1 MRFSWK
7 PWGVSPMRD
16 LSGTGQVYR
25 FTLSQLLKSRANR
38 VTLIIMVLL
47 AAVSMPL
54 TALLGGETP
63 ETSDTAGL
71 TSVRVDNRTDLVLDF
86 SGDAYWAD
94 TDFSADAGEPD
105 AVVTITG
112 DETGYQVAVNGG
124 ETADAGEL
132 SQLAETARQAVRD
145 ACLQAAGLSSR
156 QLEALTAS
164 TGEEDSHEE
173 GFWVQYGYSILA
185 MILCLMSASYV
196 IRAVVEEK
204 DSRLVELLLVSVKPM
219 ALLAGKIL
227 AVMAFTFGW
236 LLAMLAGLGVSCGL
250 TAGLMGP
257 GVLQKQL
264 SGLLAAVPR
273 VQEDLWQA
281 AGVLLVLL
289 VSNLVIF
296 ILHGI
301 KPRTHRGGSVLSL
314 LSSLVKYVAG
324 IIIVC
329 QSLSLLG
336 VNVGT
341 IIASVGVL
349 ALVVGFSAESL
360 IADVVIGAFMLLENQ
375 YNVGDIV
382 EVNGFRGVVT
392 KIGIRTTSITDGG
405 GNVKIINNS
414 EMKNILNRSDNNSWS
429 VSDISIP
436 YETDLEKLEAQ
447 LPALLEEIFRAR
459 GDVMLDTPQYLGV
472 QTLDASGIVLRF
484 WVKVAEKNIYAGARA
499 LNRELLLGFRRLGV
513 ECPFP
518 QMDVHMK

>member
-1 MRFSWK
+1 
-7 PWGVSPMRD
+7 MRD

-63 ETSDTAGL
+63 ETSDTASL
-71 TSVRVDNRTDLVLDF
+71 TSVRVDNRTDLALDF

-105 AVVTITG
+105 AVVTVTG
-112 DETGYQVAVNGG
+112 DETGYQVAVNGS
-124 ETADAGEL
+124 ESTDAGEL

-145 ACLQAAGLSSR
+145 ACLRAAGLSSR

-250 TAGLMGP
+250 TAGLLGP

-289 VSNLVIF
+289 VSLGLGYLTMSLI
-296 ILHGI
+296 
-301 KPRTHRGGSVLSL
+301 GG
-314 LSSLVKYVAG
+314 VAG
-324 IIIVC
+324 ACCSGMEEAGEATGPVM
-329 QSLSLLG
+329 LLTMAG
-336 VNVGT
+336 YL
-341 IIASVGVL
+341 ASC
-349 ALVVGFSAESL
+349 VVGAVPSGPVAVFSTL
-360 IADVVIGAFMLLENQ
+360 CP
-375 YNVGDIV
+375 IV
-382 EVNGFRGVVT
+382 
-392 KIGIRTTSITDGG
+392 SIFCAPVQFAG
-405 GNVKIINNS
+405 GNVSIW
-414 EMKNILNRSDNNSWS
+414 LVLASW
-429 VSDISIP
+429 VIQAAVIWG
-436 YETDLEKLEAQ
+436 
-447 LPALLEEIFRAR
+447 LL
-459 GDVMLDTPQYLGV
+459 
-472 QTLDASGIVLRF
+472 TLASRV
-484 WVKVAEKNIYAGARA
+484 YAGLIVHRGSRVK
-499 LNRELLLGFRRLGV
+499 LRELMSMAKGGAVR
-513 ECPFP
+513 
-518 QMDVHMK
+518 

>member
-1 MRFSWK
+1 
-7 PWGVSPMRD
+7 MRD

-63 ETSDTAGL
+63 ETSDTASL
-71 TSVRVDNRTDLVLDF
+71 TSVRVDNRTDLALDF

-94 TDFSADAGEPD
+94 TDFSADAGELD
-105 AVVTITG
+105 AVVTVTG
-112 DETGYQVAVNGG
+112 DETGYQVAVNGS

-145 ACLQAAGLSSR
+145 ACLRAAGLSSR

-164 TGEEDSHEE
+164 TGEEDSQEE

-289 VSNLVIF
+289 VSLGLGYLTMSLI
-296 ILHGI
+296 
-301 KPRTHRGGSVLSL
+301 GG
-314 LSSLVKYVAG
+314 VAG
-324 IIIVC
+324 ACCSGMEEAGEATGPVM
-329 QSLSLLG
+329 LLTMAG
-336 VNVGT
+336 YL
-341 IIASVGVL
+341 ASC
-349 ALVVGFSAESL
+349 VVGAVPSGPVAVFSTL
-360 IADVVIGAFMLLENQ
+360 CP
-375 YNVGDIV
+375 IV
-382 EVNGFRGVVT
+382 
-392 KIGIRTTSITDGG
+392 SIFCAPVQFAG
-405 GNVKIINNS
+405 GNVSIW
-414 EMKNILNRSDNNSWS
+414 LVLASW
-429 VSDISIP
+429 VIQAAVIWG
-436 YETDLEKLEAQ
+436 
-447 LPALLEEIFRAR
+447 LL
-459 GDVMLDTPQYLGV
+459 
-472 QTLDASGIVLRF
+472 TLASRV
-484 WVKVAEKNIYAGARA
+484 YAGLIVHRGSRVK
-499 LNRELLLGFRRLGV
+499 LRELMSMAKGGAVR
-513 ECPFP
+513 
-518 QMDVHMK
+518 

>member
-71 TSVRVDNRTDLVLDF
+71 ASVRVDNRTDLVLDF

-105 AVVTITG
+105 AVVTVTG
-112 DETGYQVAVNGG
+112 DEIGYQVAVVGS
-124 ETADAGEL
+124 ETAHAGEL

-145 ACLQAAGLSSR
+145 ACLRAAGLSSR

-164 TGEEDSHEE
+164 TGEADSHED

-236 LLAMLAGLGVSCGL
+236 LLAMLAGFGVSCGL
-250 TAGLMGP
+250 TAGLMGS

-289 VSNLVIF
+289 VSLGLGYLTMSLI
-296 ILHGI
+296 
-301 KPRTHRGGSVLSL
+301 GG
-314 LSSLVKYVAG
+314 VAG
-324 IIIVC
+324 ACCSGMEEAGEATGPVM
-329 QSLSLLG
+329 LLTMTG
-336 VNVGT
+336 YL
-341 IIASVGVL
+341 ASC
-349 ALVVGFSAESL
+349 VVGAVSSGPVAVFSTL
-360 IADVVIGAFMLLENQ
+360 CPVV
-375 YNVGDIV
+375 
-382 EVNGFRGVVT
+382 
-392 KIGIRTTSITDGG
+392 SIFCAPVQFAG
-405 GNVKIINNS
+405 GNVS
-414 EMKNILNRSDNNSWS
+414 FWLVLASWAIQAA
-429 VSDISIP
+429 VIWG
-436 YETDLEKLEAQ
+436 
-447 LPALLEEIFRAR
+447 LL
-459 GDVMLDTPQYLGV
+459 
-472 QTLDASGIVLRF
+472 TLASRV
-484 WVKVAEKNIYAGARA
+484 YAGLIVHRGSRVK
-499 LNRELLLGFRRLGV
+499 LRELMSMAKGGAVR
-513 ECPFP
+513 
-518 QMDVHMK
+518 

>member
-71 TSVRVDNRTDLVLDF
+71 TSVRVDNRTDLALDF

-94 TDFSADAGEPD
+94 TDFSAGAGESD

-112 DETGYQVAVNGG
+112 DETGYQVAVVGS

-236 LLAMLAGLGVSCGL
+236 LLAMLAGFGVSCGL
-250 TAGLMGP
+250 TAGLMGS

-289 VSNLVIF
+289 VSLGLGYLTMSLI
-296 ILHGI
+296 
-301 KPRTHRGGSVLSL
+301 GG
-314 LSSLVKYVAG
+314 VAG
-324 IIIVC
+324 ACCSGMEDAGEATGPVM
-329 QSLSLLG
+329 LLTMAG
-336 VNVGT
+336 YL
-341 IIASVGVL
+341 ASC
-349 ALVVGFSAESL
+349 VVGAVPSGPVAVFSTL
-360 IADVVIGAFMLLENQ
+360 CP
-375 YNVGDIV
+375 IV
-382 EVNGFRGVVT
+382 
-392 KIGIRTTSITDGG
+392 SIFCAPVQFAG
-405 GNVKIINNS
+405 GNVS
-414 EMKNILNRSDNNSWS
+414 FWLVLASWA
-429 VSDISIP
+429 IQ
-436 YETDLEKLEAQ
+436 EAVIWG
-447 LPALLEEIFRAR
+447 LL
-459 GDVMLDTPQYLGV
+459 
-472 QTLDASGIVLRF
+472 TLASRV
-484 WVKVAEKNIYAGARA
+484 YAGLIVHRGSRVK
-499 LNRELLLGFRRLGV
+499 LRELMSMAKGGAVR
-513 ECPFP
+513 
-518 QMDVHMK
+518 

>member
-1 MRFSWK
+1 
-7 PWGVSPMRD
+7 MRD

-71 TSVRVDNRTDLVLDF
+71 TSVRVDNRTDLILDF

-105 AVVTITG
+105 AVVTVTG
-112 DETGYQVAVNGG
+112 DETGYQVAVVGS
-124 ETADAGEL
+124 ESAHAGEL

-164 TGEEDSHEE
+164 TGEEDSHED

-236 LLAMLAGLGVSCGL
+236 LLAMLAGFGVSCGL
-250 TAGLMGP
+250 TAGLMGS

-289 VSNLVIF
+289 VSLGLGYLTMSLI
-296 ILHGI
+296 
-301 KPRTHRGGSVLSL
+301 GG
-314 LSSLVKYVAG
+314 VAG
-324 IIIVC
+324 ACCSGMEEAGEATGPVM
-329 QSLSLLG
+329 LLTMAG
-336 VNVGT
+336 YL
-341 IIASVGVL
+341 ASC
-349 ALVVGFSAESL
+349 VVGAVPSGPVAVFSTL
-360 IADVVIGAFMLLENQ
+360 CP
-375 YNVGDIV
+375 IV
-382 EVNGFRGVVT
+382 
-392 KIGIRTTSITDGG
+392 SIFCAPVQFAG
-405 GNVKIINNS
+405 GNVSIW
-414 EMKNILNRSDNNSWS
+414 LVLASW
-429 VSDISIP
+429 VIQAAVIWG
-436 YETDLEKLEAQ
+436 
-447 LPALLEEIFRAR
+447 LL
-459 GDVMLDTPQYLGV
+459 
-472 QTLDASGIVLRF
+472 TLASRV
-484 WVKVAEKNIYAGARA
+484 YAGLIVHRGSRVK
-499 LNRELLLGFRRLGV
+499 LRELMSMAKGGAVR
-513 ECPFP
+513 
-518 QMDVHMK
+518 

>member
-1 MRFSWK
+1 
-7 PWGVSPMRD
+7 MRD

-105 AVVTITG
+105 AVVTVTG
-112 DETGYQVAVNGG
+112 DETGYQVAVVGS
-124 ETADAGEL
+124 EAADAGEL

-289 VSNLVIF
+289 VSLGLGYLTMSLI
-296 ILHGI
+296 
-301 KPRTHRGGSVLSL
+301 GG
-314 LSSLVKYVAG
+314 VAG
-324 IIIVC
+324 ACCSGMEEAGEATGPVM
-329 QSLSLLG
+329 LLTMAG
-336 VNVGT
+336 YL
-341 IIASVGVL
+341 ASC
-349 ALVVGFSAESL
+349 VVGAVPSGPVAVFSTL
-360 IADVVIGAFMLLENQ
+360 CPVV
-375 YNVGDIV
+375 
-382 EVNGFRGVVT
+382 
-392 KIGIRTTSITDGG
+392 SIFCAPVQFAG
-405 GNVKIINNS
+405 GNVS
-414 EMKNILNRSDNNSWS
+414 FWLVLASWAIQAA
-429 VSDISIP
+429 VIWG
-436 YETDLEKLEAQ
+436 
-447 LPALLEEIFRAR
+447 LL
-459 GDVMLDTPQYLGV
+459 
-472 QTLDASGIVLRF
+472 TLASRV
-484 WVKVAEKNIYAGARA
+484 YAGLIVHRGSRVK
-499 LNRELLLGFRRLGV
+499 LRELMSMAKGGAVR
-513 ECPFP
+513 
-518 QMDVHMK
+518 

>member
-71 TSVRVDNRTDLVLDF
+71 TSVRVDNRTDLALDF

-94 TDFSADAGEPD
+94 TDFSAGAGESD

-112 DETGYQVAVNGG
+112 DETGYQVAVVGS

-289 VSNLVIF
+289 VSLGLGYLTMSLI
-296 ILHGI
+296 
-301 KPRTHRGGSVLSL
+301 GG
-314 LSSLVKYVAG
+314 VAG
-324 IIIVC
+324 ACCSDMEEAGEATGPVM
-329 QSLSLLG
+329 LLTMAG
-336 VNVGT
+336 YL
-341 IIASVGVL
+341 ASF
-349 ALVVGFSAESL
+349 VVGAVPSGPVAVFSTL
-360 IADVVIGAFMLLENQ
+360 CPVV
-375 YNVGDIV
+375 
-382 EVNGFRGVVT
+382 
-392 KIGIRTTSITDGG
+392 SIFCAPVQFAG
-405 GNVKIINNS
+405 GNVS
-414 EMKNILNRSDNNSWS
+414 FWLVLASWAIQAA
-429 VSDISIP
+429 VIWG
-436 YETDLEKLEAQ
+436 
-447 LPALLEEIFRAR
+447 LL
-459 GDVMLDTPQYLGV
+459 
-472 QTLDASGIVLRF
+472 TLASRV
-484 WVKVAEKNIYAGARA
+484 YAGLIVHRGSRVK
-499 LNRELLLGFRRLGV
+499 LRELMSMAKGGAVR
-513 ECPFP
+513 
-518 QMDVHMK
+518 

>member
-1 MRFSWK
+1 
-7 PWGVSPMRD
+7 MRD

-289 VSNLVIF
+289 VSLGLGYLTMSLI
-296 ILHGI
+296 
-301 KPRTHRGGSVLSL
+301 GG
-314 LSSLVKYVAG
+314 VAG
-324 IIIVC
+324 ACCSGMEEAGEATGPVM
-329 QSLSLLG
+329 LLTMAG
-336 VNVGT
+336 YLASCVVGT
-341 IIASVGVL
+341 VPSGPVAVFSTL
-349 ALVVGFSAESL
+349 CPVV
-360 IADVVIGAFMLLENQ
+360 
-375 YNVGDIV
+375 
-382 EVNGFRGVVT
+382 
-392 KIGIRTTSITDGG
+392 SIFCAPVQFAG
-405 GNVKIINNS
+405 GNVS
-414 EMKNILNRSDNNSWS
+414 FWLVLASWAIQAA
-429 VSDISIP
+429 VIWG
-436 YETDLEKLEAQ
+436 
-447 LPALLEEIFRAR
+447 LL
-459 GDVMLDTPQYLGV
+459 
-472 QTLDASGIVLRF
+472 TLASRV
-484 WVKVAEKNIYAGARA
+484 YAGLIVHRGSRVK
-499 LNRELLLGFRRLGV
+499 LRELMSMAKGGAVR
-513 ECPFP
+513 
-518 QMDVHMK
+518 

>member
-1 MRFSWK
+1 
-7 PWGVSPMRD
+7 MRD

-71 TSVRVDNRTDLVLDF
+71 ASVRVDNRTDLVLDF
-86 SGDAYWAD
+86 SGEAYWAD

-112 DETGYQVAVNGG
+112 DETGYQVAVVGS

-145 ACLQAAGLSSR
+145 ACLRAAGLSSR

-236 LLAMLAGLGVSCGL
+236 LLAMLAGFGVSCGL

-257 GVLQKQL
+257 DVLHRQL
-264 SGLLAAVPR
+264 SGVLAAVPR

-289 VSNLVIF
+289 VSLGLGYLTMSLI
-296 ILHGI
+296 
-301 KPRTHRGGSVLSL
+301 GG
-314 LSSLVKYVAG
+314 VAG
-324 IIIVC
+324 ACCSGMEEAGEATGPVM
-329 QSLSLLG
+329 LLTMAG
-336 VNVGT
+336 YL
-341 IIASVGVL
+341 ASC
-349 ALVVGFSAESL
+349 VVGAVSSGPVAVFSTL
-360 IADVVIGAFMLLENQ
+360 CP
-375 YNVGDIV
+375 IV
-382 EVNGFRGVVT
+382 
-392 KIGIRTTSITDGG
+392 SIFCAPVQFAG
-405 GNVKIINNS
+405 GNVSIW
-414 EMKNILNRSDNNSWS
+414 LVLASWAIQA
-429 VSDISIP
+429 VVIWG
-436 YETDLEKLEAQ
+436 
-447 LPALLEEIFRAR
+447 LL
-459 GDVMLDTPQYLGV
+459 
-472 QTLDASGIVLRF
+472 TLASRV
-484 WVKVAEKNIYAGARA
+484 YAGLIVHRGSRVK
-499 LNRELLLGFRRLGV
+499 LRELMSMAKGGAVR
-513 ECPFP
+513 
-518 QMDVHMK
+518 

>member
-1 MRFSWK
+1 
-7 PWGVSPMRD
+7 MRD

-71 TSVRVDNRTDLVLDF
+71 ASVRVDNRTDLVLDF

-105 AVVTITG
+105 AVVTVTG
-112 DETGYQVAVNGG
+112 DETGYQVAVVGS
-124 ETADAGEL
+124 ESAHAGEL
-132 SQLAETARQAVRD
+132 SQLAETALQAVRD
-145 ACLQAAGLSSR
+145 AGLQAAGLSSR

-250 TAGLMGP
+250 TAGLMGS

-289 VSNLVIF
+289 VSLGLGYLTMSLI
-296 ILHGI
+296 
-301 KPRTHRGGSVLSL
+301 GG
-314 LSSLVKYVAG
+314 VAG
-324 IIIVC
+324 ACCSGMEEAGEATGPVM
-329 QSLSLLG
+329 LLTMAG
-336 VNVGT
+336 YL
-341 IIASVGVL
+341 ASF
-349 ALVVGFSAESL
+349 VVGAVPSGPVAVFSTL
-360 IADVVIGAFMLLENQ
+360 CPVV
-375 YNVGDIV
+375 
-382 EVNGFRGVVT
+382 
-392 KIGIRTTSITDGG
+392 SIFCAPVQFAG
-405 GNVKIINNS
+405 GNVS
-414 EMKNILNRSDNNSWS
+414 FWLVLASWAIQAA
-429 VSDISIP
+429 VIWG
-436 YETDLEKLEAQ
+436 
-447 LPALLEEIFRAR
+447 LL
-459 GDVMLDTPQYLGV
+459 
-472 QTLDASGIVLRF
+472 TLASRV
-484 WVKVAEKNIYAGARA
+484 YAGLIVHRGSRVK
-499 LNRELLLGFRRLGV
+499 LRELMSMAKGGAVR
-513 ECPFP
+513 
-518 QMDVHMK
+518 

>member
-1 MRFSWK
+1 
-7 PWGVSPMRD
+7 MRD

-71 TSVRVDNRTDLVLDF
+71 ASVRVDNRTDLALDF

-94 TDFSADAGEPD
+94 TDFSAGAGEPD

-112 DETGYQVAVNGG
+112 DETGYQVAVNGS
-124 ETADAGEL
+124 ETAHAGEL

-145 ACLQAAGLSSR
+145 ACLRAAGLSSR

-173 GFWVQYGYSILA
+173 GFWIQYGYSILA

-236 LLAMLAGLGVSCGL
+236 LLAMLAGFGVSCGL

-289 VSNLVIF
+289 VSLALGYLTMSI
-296 ILHGI
+296 I
-301 KPRTHRGGSVLSL
+301 GG
-314 LSSLVKYVAG
+314 VAG
-324 IIIVC
+324 ACCSGMEEAGEATGPVM
-329 QSLSLLG
+329 LLTMAG
-336 VNVGT
+336 YL
-341 IIASVGVL
+341 ASC
-349 ALVVGFSAESL
+349 VVGAVPSGPVAVFSTL
-360 IADVVIGAFMLLENQ
+360 CPVVNIFCAPVQFA
-375 YNVGDIV
+375 
-382 EVNGFRGVVT
+382 
-392 KIGIRTTSITDGG
+392 G
-405 GNVKIINNS
+405 GNVS
-414 EMKNILNRSDNNSWS
+414 FWLVLASWAIQAA
-429 VSDISIP
+429 VIWG
-436 YETDLEKLEAQ
+436 
-447 LPALLEEIFRAR
+447 LL
-459 GDVMLDTPQYLGV
+459 
-472 QTLDASGIVLRF
+472 TLASRV
-484 WVKVAEKNIYAGARA
+484 YAGLIVHRGSRVK
-499 LNRELLLGFRRLGV
+499 LRELMSMAKGGAVR
-513 ECPFP
+513 
-518 QMDVHMK
+518 

>member
-71 TSVRVDNRTDLVLDF
+71 TSVRVDNRTDLALDF

-94 TDFSADAGEPD
+94 TDFSAGAGESD

-112 DETGYQVAVNGG
+112 DETGYQVAVVGS

-164 TGEEDSHEE
+164 TREEDSHEE

-289 VSNLVIF
+289 VSLGLGYLTMSLI
-296 ILHGI
+296 
-301 KPRTHRGGSVLSL
+301 GG
-314 LSSLVKYVAG
+314 VAG
-324 IIIVC
+324 ACCSGMEEAGEATGPVM
-329 QSLSLLG
+329 LLTMAG
-336 VNVGT
+336 YL
-341 IIASVGVL
+341 ASF
-349 ALVVGFSAESL
+349 VVGAVPSGPVAVFSTL
-360 IADVVIGAFMLLENQ
+360 CPVV
-375 YNVGDIV
+375 
-382 EVNGFRGVVT
+382 
-392 KIGIRTTSITDGG
+392 SIFCAPVQFAG
-405 GNVKIINNS
+405 GNVS
-414 EMKNILNRSDNNSWS
+414 FWLVLASWAIQAA
-429 VSDISIP
+429 VIWG
-436 YETDLEKLEAQ
+436 
-447 LPALLEEIFRAR
+447 LL
-459 GDVMLDTPQYLGV
+459 
-472 QTLDASGIVLRF
+472 TLASRV
-484 WVKVAEKNIYAGARA
+484 YAGLIVHRGSRVK
-499 LNRELLLGFRRLGV
+499 LRELMSMAKGGAVR
-513 ECPFP
+513 
-518 QMDVHMK
+518 

>member
-1 MRFSWK
+1 
-7 PWGVSPMRD
+7 MRD

-63 ETSDTAGL
+63 EMSDTAGL
-71 TSVRVDNRTDLVLDF
+71 ASVRVDNRTDLVLDF

-105 AVVTITG
+105 AVVTVTG
-112 DETGYQVAVNGG
+112 DETGYQVAVNGS

-145 ACLQAAGLSSR
+145 ACLRAAGLSSR

-289 VSNLVIF
+289 VSLGLGYLTMSLI
-296 ILHGI
+296 
-301 KPRTHRGGSVLSL
+301 GG
-314 LSSLVKYVAG
+314 VAG
-324 IIIVC
+324 ACCSGMEEAGEATGPVM
-329 QSLSLLG
+329 LLTMAG
-336 VNVGT
+336 YL
-341 IIASVGVL
+341 ASC
-349 ALVVGFSAESL
+349 VVGAVPSGPVAVFSTL
-360 IADVVIGAFMLLENQ
+360 CP
-375 YNVGDIV
+375 IV
-382 EVNGFRGVVT
+382 
-392 KIGIRTTSITDGG
+392 SIFCAPVQFAG
-405 GNVKIINNS
+405 GNVSIW
-414 EMKNILNRSDNNSWS
+414 LVLASW
-429 VSDISIP
+429 VIQAAVIWG
-436 YETDLEKLEAQ
+436 
-447 LPALLEEIFRAR
+447 LL
-459 GDVMLDTPQYLGV
+459 
-472 QTLDASGIVLRF
+472 TLASRV
-484 WVKVAEKNIYAGARA
+484 YAGLIVHRGSRVK
-499 LNRELLLGFRRLGV
+499 LRELMSMAKGGAVR
-513 ECPFP
+513 
-518 QMDVHMK
+518 

>member
-1 MRFSWK
+1 
-7 PWGVSPMRD
+7 MRD

-71 TSVRVDNRTDLVLDF
+71 TSVRVDNRTDLALDF

-105 AVVTITG
+105 AVVTVTG
-112 DETGYQVAVNGG
+112 DETGYQVAVNGS
-124 ETADAGEL
+124 EAADAGEL

-145 ACLQAAGLSSR
+145 ACLRAAGLSSR

-289 VSNLVIF
+289 VSLGLGYLTMSLI
-296 ILHGI
+296 
-301 KPRTHRGGSVLSL
+301 GG
-314 LSSLVKYVAG
+314 VAG
-324 IIIVC
+324 ACCSGMEEAGEATGPVM
-329 QSLSLLG
+329 LLTMAG
-336 VNVGT
+336 YL
-341 IIASVGVL
+341 ASC
-349 ALVVGFSAESL
+349 VVGAVPSGPVAVFSTL
-360 IADVVIGAFMLLENQ
+360 CP
-375 YNVGDIV
+375 IV
-382 EVNGFRGVVT
+382 
-392 KIGIRTTSITDGG
+392 SIFCAPVQFAG
-405 GNVKIINNS
+405 GNVSIW
-414 EMKNILNRSDNNSWS
+414 LVLASW
-429 VSDISIP
+429 VIQAAVIWG
-436 YETDLEKLEAQ
+436 
-447 LPALLEEIFRAR
+447 LL
-459 GDVMLDTPQYLGV
+459 
-472 QTLDASGIVLRF
+472 TLASRV
-484 WVKVAEKNIYAGARA
+484 YAGLIVHRGSRVK
-499 LNRELLLGFRRLGV
+499 LRELMSMAKGGAVR
-513 ECPFP
+513 
-518 QMDVHMK
+518 

>member
-54 TALLGGETP
+54 TALLGGEMP

-71 TSVRVDNRTDLVLDF
+71 TSVRVDNRTDLALDF

-94 TDFSADAGEPD
+94 TDFSAGAGESD

-112 DETGYQVAVNGG
+112 DETGYQVAVVGS

-289 VSNLVIF
+289 VSLGLGYLTMSLI
-296 ILHGI
+296 
-301 KPRTHRGGSVLSL
+301 GG
-314 LSSLVKYVAG
+314 VAG
-324 IIIVC
+324 ACCSGMEEAGEATGPVM
-329 QSLSLLG
+329 LLTMAG
-336 VNVGT
+336 YL
-341 IIASVGVL
+341 ASF
-349 ALVVGFSAESL
+349 VVGAVPSGPVAVFSTL
-360 IADVVIGAFMLLENQ
+360 CPVV
-375 YNVGDIV
+375 
-382 EVNGFRGVVT
+382 
-392 KIGIRTTSITDGG
+392 SIFCAPVQFAG
-405 GNVKIINNS
+405 GNVS
-414 EMKNILNRSDNNSWS
+414 FWLVLASWAIQAA
-429 VSDISIP
+429 VIWG
-436 YETDLEKLEAQ
+436 
-447 LPALLEEIFRAR
+447 LL
-459 GDVMLDTPQYLGV
+459 
-472 QTLDASGIVLRF
+472 TLASRV
-484 WVKVAEKNIYAGARA
+484 YAGLIVHRGSRVK
-499 LNRELLLGFRRLGV
+499 LRELMSMAKGGAVR
-513 ECPFP
+513 
-518 QMDVHMK
+518 

>member
-1 MRFSWK
+1 
-7 PWGVSPMRD
+7 MRD

-71 TSVRVDNRTDLVLDF
+71 TSVRVDNRTDLALDF

-105 AVVTITG
+105 AVVTVTG
-112 DETGYQVAVNGG
+112 DETGYQVAVVGS
-124 ETADAGEL
+124 ESTDAGEL

-145 ACLQAAGLSSR
+145 ACLRAAGLSSR

-250 TAGLMGP
+250 TAGLLGP

-289 VSNLVIF
+289 VSLGLGYLTMSLI
-296 ILHGI
+296 
-301 KPRTHRGGSVLSL
+301 GG
-314 LSSLVKYVAG
+314 VAG
-324 IIIVC
+324 ACCSGMEEAGEATGPVM
-329 QSLSLLG
+329 LLTMAG
-336 VNVGT
+336 YL
-341 IIASVGVL
+341 ASCVVGVVPSGPV
-349 ALVVGFSAESL
+349 AVFSTL
-360 IADVVIGAFMLLENQ
+360 CP
-375 YNVGDIV
+375 IV
-382 EVNGFRGVVT
+382 
-392 KIGIRTTSITDGG
+392 SIFCAPVQFAG
-405 GNVKIINNS
+405 GNVSIW
-414 EMKNILNRSDNNSWS
+414 LVLASW
-429 VSDISIP
+429 VIQAAVIWG
-436 YETDLEKLEAQ
+436 
-447 LPALLEEIFRAR
+447 LL
-459 GDVMLDTPQYLGV
+459 
-472 QTLDASGIVLRF
+472 TLASRV
-484 WVKVAEKNIYAGARA
+484 YAGLIVHRGSRVK
-499 LNRELLLGFRRLGV
+499 LRELMSMAKGGAVR
-513 ECPFP
+513 
-518 QMDVHMK
+518 

>member
-1 MRFSWK
+1 
-7 PWGVSPMRD
+7 MRD

-63 ETSDTAGL
+63 ETSDTASL
-71 TSVRVDNRTDLVLDF
+71 TSVRVDNRTDLALDF

-105 AVVTITG
+105 AVVTVTG
-112 DETGYQVAVNGG
+112 DETGYQVAVNGS
-124 ETADAGEL
+124 EAADAGEL

-145 ACLQAAGLSSR
+145 ACLRAAGLSSR

-250 TAGLMGP
+250 TAGLLGP

-289 VSNLVIF
+289 VSLGLGYLTMSLI
-296 ILHGI
+296 
-301 KPRTHRGGSVLSL
+301 GG
-314 LSSLVKYVAG
+314 VAG
-324 IIIVC
+324 ACYSGMEEAGEATGPVM
-329 QSLSLLG
+329 LLTMAG
-336 VNVGT
+336 YL
-341 IIASVGVL
+341 ASC
-349 ALVVGFSAESL
+349 VVGAVPSGPVAVFSTL
-360 IADVVIGAFMLLENQ
+360 CP
-375 YNVGDIV
+375 IV
-382 EVNGFRGVVT
+382 
-392 KIGIRTTSITDGG
+392 SIFCAPVQFAG
-405 GNVKIINNS
+405 GNVSIW
-414 EMKNILNRSDNNSWS
+414 LVLASW
-429 VSDISIP
+429 VIQAAVIWG
-436 YETDLEKLEAQ
+436 
-447 LPALLEEIFRAR
+447 LL
-459 GDVMLDTPQYLGV
+459 
-472 QTLDASGIVLRF
+472 TLASRV
-484 WVKVAEKNIYAGARA
+484 YAGLIVHRGSRVK
-499 LNRELLLGFRRLGV
+499 LRELMSMAKGGAVR
-513 ECPFP
+513 
-518 QMDVHMK
+518 

>member
-1 MRFSWK
+1 
-7 PWGVSPMRD
+7 MRD

-71 TSVRVDNRTDLVLDF
+71 ASVRVDNRTDLALDF

-94 TDFSADAGEPD
+94 TDFSAGAGEPD

-112 DETGYQVAVNGG
+112 DETGYQVAVVGS
-124 ETADAGEL
+124 ESAHAGEL
-132 SQLAETARQAVRD
+132 SQLAETARQAVRN

-164 TGEEDSHEE
+164 TGEEDSHED

-273 VQEDLWQA
+273 VQEDLWQV

-289 VSNLVIF
+289 VSLGLGYLTMSLI
-296 ILHGI
+296 
-301 KPRTHRGGSVLSL
+301 GG
-314 LSSLVKYVAG
+314 VAG
-324 IIIVC
+324 ACCSGMEEAGEATGPVM
-329 QSLSLLG
+329 LLTMAG
-336 VNVGT
+336 YL
-341 IIASVGVL
+341 ASC
-349 ALVVGFSAESL
+349 VVGAVPSGPVAVFSTL
-360 IADVVIGAFMLLENQ
+360 CPVV
-375 YNVGDIV
+375 
-382 EVNGFRGVVT
+382 
-392 KIGIRTTSITDGG
+392 SIFCAPVQFAG
-405 GNVKIINNS
+405 GNVS
-414 EMKNILNRSDNNSWS
+414 FWLVLASWAIQAA
-429 VSDISIP
+429 VIWG
-436 YETDLEKLEAQ
+436 
-447 LPALLEEIFRAR
+447 LL
-459 GDVMLDTPQYLGV
+459 
-472 QTLDASGIVLRF
+472 TLASRV
-484 WVKVAEKNIYAGARA
+484 YAGLIVHRGSRVK
-499 LNRELLLGFRRLGV
+499 LRELMSMAKGGAVR
-513 ECPFP
+513 
-518 QMDVHMK
+518 

>member
-1 MRFSWK
+1 
-7 PWGVSPMRD
+7 MRD

-71 TSVRVDNRTDLVLDF
+71 ASVRVDNRTDLALDF

-112 DETGYQVAVNGG
+112 DETGYQVAVNGS
-124 ETADAGEL
+124 ETAHAGEL

-145 ACLQAAGLSSR
+145 ACLRAAGLSSR
-156 QLEALTAS
+156 QMEALTAS
-164 TGEEDSHEE
+164 TGEEDSHED

-257 GVLQKQL
+257 GVLQKQM

-289 VSNLVIF
+289 VSLGLGYLTMSLI
-296 ILHGI
+296 
-301 KPRTHRGGSVLSL
+301 GG
-314 LSSLVKYVAG
+314 VAG
-324 IIIVC
+324 ACCSGMEEAGEATGPVM
-329 QSLSLLG
+329 LLTMAG
-336 VNVGT
+336 YL
-341 IIASVGVL
+341 ASC
-349 ALVVGFSAESL
+349 VVGAVPSGPVAVFSTL
-360 IADVVIGAFMLLENQ
+360 CP
-375 YNVGDIV
+375 IV
-382 EVNGFRGVVT
+382 
-392 KIGIRTTSITDGG
+392 SIFCAPVQFAG
-405 GNVKIINNS
+405 GNVS
-414 EMKNILNRSDNNSWS
+414 FWLVLASWAIQAA
-429 VSDISIP
+429 VIWG
-436 YETDLEKLEAQ
+436 
-447 LPALLEEIFRAR
+447 LL
-459 GDVMLDTPQYLGV
+459 
-472 QTLDASGIVLRF
+472 TLASRV
-484 WVKVAEKNIYAGARA
+484 YAGLIVHRGSRVK
-499 LNRELLLGFRRLGV
+499 LRELMSMAKGGAVR
-513 ECPFP
+513 
-518 QMDVHMK
+518 

>member
-1 MRFSWK
+1 
-7 PWGVSPMRD
+7 MRD

-63 ETSDTAGL
+63 ETSDTASL
-71 TSVRVDNRTDLVLDF
+71 TSVRVDNRTDLALDF

-105 AVVTITG
+105 AVVTVTG
-112 DETGYQVAVNGG
+112 DETGYQVAVVGS

-145 ACLQAAGLSSR
+145 ACLRAAGLSSR

-250 TAGLMGP
+250 TAGLLGP

-289 VSNLVIF
+289 VSLGLGYLTMSLI
-296 ILHGI
+296 
-301 KPRTHRGGSVLSL
+301 GG
-314 LSSLVKYVAG
+314 VAG
-324 IIIVC
+324 ACCSGMEEAGEATGPVM
-329 QSLSLLG
+329 LLTMAG
-336 VNVGT
+336 YL
-341 IIASVGVL
+341 ASC
-349 ALVVGFSAESL
+349 VVGAVPSGPVAVFSTL
-360 IADVVIGAFMLLENQ
+360 CP
-375 YNVGDIV
+375 IV
-382 EVNGFRGVVT
+382 
-392 KIGIRTTSITDGG
+392 SIFCAPVQFAG
-405 GNVKIINNS
+405 GNVSIW
-414 EMKNILNRSDNNSWS
+414 LVLASW
-429 VSDISIP
+429 VIQAAVIWG
-436 YETDLEKLEAQ
+436 
-447 LPALLEEIFRAR
+447 LL
-459 GDVMLDTPQYLGV
+459 
-472 QTLDASGIVLRF
+472 TLASRV
-484 WVKVAEKNIYAGARA
+484 YAGLIVHRGSRVK
-499 LNRELLLGFRRLGV
+499 LRELMSMAKGGAVR
-513 ECPFP
+513 
-518 QMDVHMK
+518 

>member
-1 MRFSWK
+1 
-7 PWGVSPMRD
+7 MRD

-71 TSVRVDNRTDLVLDF
+71 ASVRVDNRTDLALDF

-112 DETGYQVAVNGG
+112 DETGYQVAVNGS
-124 ETADAGEL
+124 ETAHAGEL

-145 ACLQAAGLSSR
+145 ACLRAAGLSSR
-156 QLEALTAS
+156 QMEALTAS
-164 TGEEDSHEE
+164 TGEEDSHED

-257 GVLQKQL
+257 GVLQKQM

-289 VSNLVIF
+289 VSLGLGYLTMSLI
-296 ILHGI
+296 
-301 KPRTHRGGSVLSL
+301 GG
-314 LSSLVKYVAG
+314 VAG
-324 IIIVC
+324 ACCSGMEEAGEATGPVI
-329 QSLSLLG
+329 LLTMAG
-336 VNVGT
+336 YL
-341 IIASVGVL
+341 ASC
-349 ALVVGFSAESL
+349 VVGAVPSGPVAVFSTL
-360 IADVVIGAFMLLENQ
+360 CPVV
-375 YNVGDIV
+375 
-382 EVNGFRGVVT
+382 
-392 KIGIRTTSITDGG
+392 SIFCAPVQFAG
-405 GNVKIINNS
+405 GNVS
-414 EMKNILNRSDNNSWS
+414 FWLVLASWAIQAA
-429 VSDISIP
+429 VIWG
-436 YETDLEKLEAQ
+436 
-447 LPALLEEIFRAR
+447 LL
-459 GDVMLDTPQYLGV
+459 
-472 QTLDASGIVLRF
+472 TLASRV
-484 WVKVAEKNIYAGARA
+484 YAGLIVHRGSRVK
-499 LNRELLLGFRRLGV
+499 LRELMSMAKGGAVR
-513 ECPFP
+513 
-518 QMDVHMK
+518 

>member
-1 MRFSWK
+1 
-7 PWGVSPMRD
+7 MRD

-71 TSVRVDNRTDLVLDF
+71 ASVRVDNRTDLALDF

-94 TDFSADAGEPD
+94 TDFSAGAGEPD

-112 DETGYQVAVNGG
+112 DETGYQVAVVGS
-124 ETADAGEL
+124 ESADAGEL

-145 ACLQAAGLSSR
+145 ACLRAAGLSSR

-164 TGEEDSHEE
+164 TGEEDSHED

-219 ALLAGKIL
+219 TLLTGKIL

-273 VQEDLWQA
+273 VQEDLWQV

-289 VSNLVIF
+289 VSLGLGYLTMSLI
-296 ILHGI
+296 
-301 KPRTHRGGSVLSL
+301 GG
-314 LSSLVKYVAG
+314 VAG
-324 IIIVC
+324 ACCSGMEEAGEATGPVM
-329 QSLSLLG
+329 LLTMAG
-336 VNVGT
+336 YL
-341 IIASVGVL
+341 ASC
-349 ALVVGFSAESL
+349 VVGAVPSGPVAVFSTL
-360 IADVVIGAFMLLENQ
+360 CPVV
-375 YNVGDIV
+375 
-382 EVNGFRGVVT
+382 
-392 KIGIRTTSITDGG
+392 SIFCAPVQFAG
-405 GNVKIINNS
+405 GNVS
-414 EMKNILNRSDNNSWS
+414 FWLVLASWAIQAA
-429 VSDISIP
+429 VIWG
-436 YETDLEKLEAQ
+436 
-447 LPALLEEIFRAR
+447 LL
-459 GDVMLDTPQYLGV
+459 
-472 QTLDASGIVLRF
+472 TLASRV
-484 WVKVAEKNIYAGARA
+484 YAGLIVHRGSRVK
-499 LNRELLLGFRRLGV
+499 LRELMSMAKGGAVR
-513 ECPFP
+513 
-518 QMDVHMK
+518 

>member
-1 MRFSWK
+1 
-7 PWGVSPMRD
+7 MRD

-38 VTLIIMVLL
+38 MTLIIMVLL

-71 TSVRVDNRTDLVLDF
+71 TSVRVDNRTDLALDF

-105 AVVTITG
+105 AVVTVTG
-112 DETGYQVAVNGG
+112 DETGYQVAVVGS
-124 ETADAGEL
+124 ESADAGEL

-145 ACLQAAGLSSR
+145 ACLRAAGLSSR

-236 LLAMLAGLGVSCGL
+236 LLAMQAGLGVSCGL

-289 VSNLVIF
+289 VSLGLGYLTMSLI
-296 ILHGI
+296 
-301 KPRTHRGGSVLSL
+301 GG
-314 LSSLVKYVAG
+314 VAG
-324 IIIVC
+324 PCCSGMEEAGEATGPVM
-329 QSLSLLG
+329 LLTMAG
-336 VNVGT
+336 YL
-341 IIASVGVL
+341 ASC
-349 ALVVGFSAESL
+349 VVGAVPSGPVAVFSTL
-360 IADVVIGAFMLLENQ
+360 CP
-375 YNVGDIV
+375 IV
-382 EVNGFRGVVT
+382 
-392 KIGIRTTSITDGG
+392 SIFCAPVQFAG
-405 GNVKIINNS
+405 GNVSIW
-414 EMKNILNRSDNNSWS
+414 LVLASW
-429 VSDISIP
+429 VIQAAVIWG
-436 YETDLEKLEAQ
+436 
-447 LPALLEEIFRAR
+447 LL
-459 GDVMLDTPQYLGV
+459 
-472 QTLDASGIVLRF
+472 TLASRV
-484 WVKVAEKNIYAGARA
+484 YAGLIVHRGSRVK
-499 LNRELLLGFRRLGV
+499 LRELMSMAKGGAVR
-513 ECPFP
+513 
-518 QMDVHMK
+518 

>member
-1 MRFSWK
+1 
-7 PWGVSPMRD
+7 MRD

-71 TSVRVDNRTDLVLDF
+71 ASVRVDNRTDLALDF

-94 TDFSADAGEPD
+94 TDFSAGAGEPD

-112 DETGYQVAVNGG
+112 DETGYQVAVVGS
-124 ETADAGEL
+124 ESAHAGEL
-132 SQLAETARQAVRD
+132 SQLAETARQAVRN

-164 TGEEDSHEE
+164 TGEEDSHED

-236 LLAMLAGLGVSCGL
+236 LLAMLAGFGVSCGL

-289 VSNLVIF
+289 VSLGLGYLTMSLI
-296 ILHGI
+296 
-301 KPRTHRGGSVLSL
+301 GG
-314 LSSLVKYVAG
+314 VAG
-324 IIIVC
+324 ACCSGMEEAGEATGPVM
-329 QSLSLLG
+329 LLTMAG
-336 VNVGT
+336 YL
-341 IIASVGVL
+341 ASC
-349 ALVVGFSAESL
+349 VVGAVPSGPVAVFSTL
-360 IADVVIGAFMLLENQ
+360 CPVV
-375 YNVGDIV
+375 
-382 EVNGFRGVVT
+382 
-392 KIGIRTTSITDGG
+392 SIFCAPVQFAG
-405 GNVKIINNS
+405 GNVS
-414 EMKNILNRSDNNSWS
+414 FWLVLASWAIQAA
-429 VSDISIP
+429 VIWG
-436 YETDLEKLEAQ
+436 
-447 LPALLEEIFRAR
+447 LL
-459 GDVMLDTPQYLGV
+459 
-472 QTLDASGIVLRF
+472 TLASRV
-484 WVKVAEKNIYAGARA
+484 YAGLIVHRGSRVK
-499 LNRELLLGFRRLGV
+499 LRELMSMAKGGAVR
-513 ECPFP
+513 
-518 QMDVHMK
+518 

>member
-1 MRFSWK
+1 
-7 PWGVSPMRD
+7 MRD

-38 VTLIIMVLL
+38 VTLIIMMLL

-112 DETGYQVAVNGG
+112 DETGYQVAVNGS

-185 MILCLMSASYV
+185 MMVCLMSASYV

-264 SGLLAAVPR
+264 SGLLAALP
-273 VQEDLWQA
+273 QA
-281 AGVLLVLL
+281 TPDVWYLVSLLAVLL
-289 VSNLVIF
+289 VSLALGYLTMSI
-296 ILHGI
+296 I
-301 KPRTHRGGSVLSL
+301 GG
-314 LSSLVKYVAG
+314 VAG
-324 IIIVC
+324 ACCSGMEEAGEATGPVM
-329 QSLSLLG
+329 LLTMAG
-336 VNVGT
+336 YL
-341 IIASVGVL
+341 ASC
-349 ALVVGFSAESL
+349 VVGAVPSGPVAVFSTL
-360 IADVVIGAFMLLENQ
+360 CPVV
-375 YNVGDIV
+375 
-382 EVNGFRGVVT
+382 
-392 KIGIRTTSITDGG
+392 SIFCAPVQFAG
-405 GNVKIINNS
+405 GNVS
-414 EMKNILNRSDNNSWS
+414 FWLVLASWAIQAA
-429 VSDISIP
+429 VIWG
-436 YETDLEKLEAQ
+436 
-447 LPALLEEIFRAR
+447 LL
-459 GDVMLDTPQYLGV
+459 
-472 QTLDASGIVLRF
+472 TLASRV
-484 WVKVAEKNIYAGARA
+484 YAGLIVHRGSRVK
-499 LNRELLLGFRRLGV
+499 LRELMSMAKGGAVR
-513 ECPFP
+513 
-518 QMDVHMK
+518 

>member
-1 MRFSWK
+1 
-7 PWGVSPMRD
+7 MRD

-71 TSVRVDNRTDLVLDF
+71 ASVRVDNRTDLALDF

-94 TDFSADAGEPD
+94 TDFSAGAGEPD

-112 DETGYQVAVNGG
+112 DETGYQVAVVGS
-124 ETADAGEL
+124 ESAHAGEL
-132 SQLAETARQAVRD
+132 SQLAETARQAVRN

-164 TGEEDSHEE
+164 TGEEDSHED

-219 ALLAGKIL
+219 ALLTGKIL

-273 VQEDLWQA
+273 VQEDLWQV

-289 VSNLVIF
+289 VSLGLGYLTMSLI
-296 ILHGI
+296 
-301 KPRTHRGGSVLSL
+301 GG
-314 LSSLVKYVAG
+314 VAG
-324 IIIVC
+324 ACCSGMEEAGEATGPVM
-329 QSLSLLG
+329 LLTMAG
-336 VNVGT
+336 YL
-341 IIASVGVL
+341 ASC
-349 ALVVGFSAESL
+349 VVGAVPSGPVAVFSTL
-360 IADVVIGAFMLLENQ
+360 CPVV
-375 YNVGDIV
+375 
-382 EVNGFRGVVT
+382 
-392 KIGIRTTSITDGG
+392 SIFCAPVQFAG
-405 GNVKIINNS
+405 GNVS
-414 EMKNILNRSDNNSWS
+414 FWLVLASWAIQAA
-429 VSDISIP
+429 VIWG
-436 YETDLEKLEAQ
+436 
-447 LPALLEEIFRAR
+447 LL
-459 GDVMLDTPQYLGV
+459 
-472 QTLDASGIVLRF
+472 TLASRV
-484 WVKVAEKNIYAGARA
+484 YAGLIVHRGSRVK
-499 LNRELLLGFRRLGV
+499 LRELMSMAKGGAVR
-513 ECPFP
+513 
-518 QMDVHMK
+518 

>member
-1 MRFSWK
+1 MLFRS
-7 PWGVSPMRD
+7 
-16 LSGTGQVYR
+16 
-25 FTLSQLLKSRANR
+25 

-71 TSVRVDNRTDLVLDF
+71 ASVLVDNRTDLALDF

-94 TDFSADAGEPD
+94 TDFSADAGEPN

-112 DETGYQVAVNGG
+112 DETGYQVAVNGS

-164 TGEEDSHEE
+164 TGEEDSHED

-236 LLAMLAGLGVSCGL
+236 LLAMLAGFGVSCGL

-257 GVLQKQL
+257 GALQKQL
-264 SGLLAAVPR
+264 SGLLAPGRGQIGRASCRER
-273 VQEDLWQA
+273 V
-281 AGVLLVLL
+281 
-289 VSNLVIF
+289 
-296 ILHGI
+296 
-301 KPRTHRGGSVLSL
+301 
-314 LSSLVKYVAG
+314 
-324 IIIVC
+324 
-329 QSLSLLG
+329 
-336 VNVGT
+336 
-341 IIASVGVL
+341 
-349 ALVVGFSAESL
+349 
-360 IADVVIGAFMLLENQ
+360 
-375 YNVGDIV
+375 
-382 EVNGFRGVVT
+382 
-392 KIGIRTTSITDGG
+392 
-405 GNVKIINNS
+405 
-414 EMKNILNRSDNNSWS
+414 
-429 VSDISIP
+429 
-436 YETDLEKLEAQ
+436 
-447 LPALLEEIFRAR
+447 
-459 GDVMLDTPQYLGV
+459 
-472 QTLDASGIVLRF
+472 
-484 WVKVAEKNIYAGARA
+484 
-499 LNRELLLGFRRLGV
+499 
-513 ECPFP
+513 
-518 QMDVHMK
+518 

>member
-1 MRFSWK
+1 
-7 PWGVSPMRD
+7 MRD

-38 VTLIIMVLL
+38 VTLIIMMLL

-71 TSVRVDNRTDLVLDF
+71 ASVRVDNRTDLVLDF

-112 DETGYQVAVNGG
+112 DETGYQVAVVGS

-164 TGEEDSHEE
+164 TGEEDSHED

-289 VSNLVIF
+289 VSLALGYLTMSI
-296 ILHGI
+296 I
-301 KPRTHRGGSVLSL
+301 GG
-314 LSSLVKYVAG
+314 VAG
-324 IIIVC
+324 ACCSGMEEAGEATGPVM
-329 QSLSLLG
+329 LLTMAG
-336 VNVGT
+336 YL
-341 IIASVGVL
+341 ASC
-349 ALVVGFSAESL
+349 VVGAVPSGPVAVFFTL
-360 IADVVIGAFMLLENQ
+360 CPVV
-375 YNVGDIV
+375 
-382 EVNGFRGVVT
+382 
-392 KIGIRTTSITDGG
+392 SIFCAPVQFAG
-405 GNVKIINNS
+405 GNVSIW
-414 EMKNILNRSDNNSWS
+414 LVLASWAIQAA
-429 VSDISIP
+429 VIWG
-436 YETDLEKLEAQ
+436 
-447 LPALLEEIFRAR
+447 LL
-459 GDVMLDTPQYLGV
+459 
-472 QTLDASGIVLRF
+472 TLASRV
-484 WVKVAEKNIYAGARA
+484 YAGLIVHRGSRVKW
-499 LNRELLLGFRRLGV
+499 REVFSMAKGGAVR
-513 ECPFP
+513 
-518 QMDVHMK
+518 